1 MIATPDRATQRWEID
16 PRADGFP
23 GGHQPHAR
31 ATVGW
36 RASGPL
42 KSVSLASDQNSMS
55 SPDRSPNR
63 LPVKAGPVPDK
74 LTIWPV
80 DDGRYGLDATF
91 QGASGYQRAEH
102 HQQELQR
109 RGVPHTFRQE
119 LGGGWTLRFGPF
131 RAIDVAA
138 ALSAFVY

>member
-1 MIATPDRATQRWEID
+1 MSSSTGSGDRPLLRATRRSFE
-16 PRADGFP
+16 R
-23 GGHQPHAR
+23 GGHPCLAD
-31 ATVGW
+31 ATVG
-36 RASGPL
+36 RRDAARL
-42 KSVSLASDQNSMS
+42 KGAPPSSDQNFMS
-55 SPDRSPNR
+55 NSER

-91 QGASGYQRAEH
+91 QGASGYERAEH
-102 HQQELQR
+102 HQRELER
-109 RGVPHTFRQE
+109 CRVPHSFRQE

-131 RAIDVAA
+131 RGIDVAA